1 MDELNEELIVLSAIF
16 GEELGLIY
24 PPQHSQQGEEIKLIT
39 NKMRISL
46 PLRFGLQL
54 RFLIN
59 VIGTYIY
66 IYIHTY
72 ANISIDVQIHK

>member
-16 GEELGLIY
+16 GEEIDLT
-24 PPQHSQQGEEIKLIT
+24 T
-39 NKMRISL
+39 NSNSMRISL

-59 VIGTYIY
+59 VIEKKFYEIE
-66 IYIHTY
+66 
-72 ANISIDVQIHK
+72 VQVSNHVSSLQTHQNAGM